1 MNNSE
6 FQYQKQQF
14 MQGLWPQKAIELSE
28 VLHVG
33 DNIYSVGNME
43 IEAVDSFT
51 KSYDRIIGINSR
63 QRDMVKEASGENG
76 LTNYRNYINVAS
88 NIQKPKS
95 VVVIA
100 SPESCQLTEII
111 PIVDEYIS
119 PSLFFDFAEMIA
131 EESSYTISDIK
142 YNNSD
147 RMCITV
153 TYTNPSGHSHSFGLN
168 EEFMMDGFYLQWSPS
183 RIELGHYYER
193 LICSNGQ
200 TMRAERKE
208 FTSYR
213 LSSNEIRQMIEQVKD
228 KQFLTNGIEQFGRL
242 LTRASESRISLAEMS
257 KAQKLLIS
265 NGIQEEQ
272 AEVLI
277 PYMEVRNSY
286 ETAGCYDHKK
296 EHLMKGEGSI
306 WDTYNVLTKFATHN
320 QIWQQHDYRRINVM
334 NGAVALL
341 QREPDIVN
349 YLDIYQ

>member
-1 MNNSE
+1 
-6 FQYQKQQF
+6 
-14 MQGLWPQKAIELSE
+14 MQGLWPQKTIELNE

-33 DNIYSVGNME
+33 ENIYSIGGTE
-43 IEAVDSFT
+43 IKAVDSFT
-51 KSYDRIIGINSR
+51 KSYDRIIGINTR

-111 PIVDEYIS
+111 PIVEEYIS
-119 PSLFFDFAEMIA
+119 PSLFFDFAEIIT
-131 EESSYTISDIK
+131 EESGYTISDIK

-153 TYTNPSGHSHSFGLN
+153 TYTNPSGHPHSFGLN
-168 EEFMMDGFYLQWSPS
+168 EEFMMDGFYLHWSPS
-183 RIELGHYYER
+183 HIDLGHYYER
-193 LICSNGQ
+193 LVCSNGQ
-200 TMRAERKE
+200 MVREARKE

-213 LSSNEIRQMIEQVKD
+213 LSSNEIHQMIEQVNG

-242 LTRASESRISLAEMS
+242 LTRASESRISLAEMN

-272 AEVLI
+272 AEMLI

-286 ETAGCYDHKK
+286 ETARCYDCKK
-296 EHLMKGEGSI
+296 EHLMKGEGTI

-320 QIWQQHDYRRINVM
+320 RIWPQHDHRRINVM

-349 YLDIYQ
+349 YIDIYR

>member
-1 MNNSE
+1 
-6 FQYQKQQF
+6 
-14 MQGLWPQKAIELSE
+14 MQGLWPQKTIKLNE

-33 DNIYSVGNME
+33 ENIYSIGRTE
-43 IEAVDSFT
+43 IKAVDSFT
-51 KSYDRIIGINSR
+51 KSYDRIIGINTR

-111 PIVDEYIS
+111 PIVEEYIS
-119 PSLFFDFAEMIA
+119 PSLFFDFAEIIT
-131 EESSYTISDIK
+131 EESGYTISDIK

-153 TYTNPSGHSHSFGLN
+153 TYTNPSGHPHSFGLN
-168 EEFMMDGFYLQWSPS
+168 EEFMMDGFYLHWSPS
-183 RIELGHYYER
+183 HIDLGHYYER
-193 LICSNGQ
+193 LVCSNGQ
-200 TMRAERKE
+200 MVREARKE

-213 LSSNEIRQMIEQVKD
+213 LSSNEIRQMIEQVNS

-272 AEVLI
+272 AEMLI

-286 ETAGCYDHKK
+286 ETARCYDCKK
-296 EHLMKGEGSI
+296 EHLMKGEGTI

-320 QIWQQHDYRRINVM
+320 WIWPQHDHRRINVM

-349 YLDIYQ
+349 YIDIYR

>member
-1 MNNSE
+1 
-6 FQYQKQQF
+6 
-14 MQGLWPQKAIELSE
+14 MQGLWPQKTIELSE
-28 VLHVG
+28 ILHVG
-33 DNIYSVGNME
+33 DNVYSVGGVE
-43 IEAVDSFT
+43 IEAVDSFAN
-51 KSYDRIIGINSR
+51 SYDRIIGINSR

-76 LTNYRNYINVAS
+76 LTNYRNYINVAF
-88 NIQKPKS
+88 NIQKPKT

-100 SPESCQLTEII
+100 SPKNCQLTEII

-119 PSLFFDFAEMIA
+119 PSLFFDFAEIIA
-131 EESSYTISDIK
+131 EESGYTISDIK

-153 TYTNPSGHSHSFGLN
+153 TYTNPSWHPHSFGLN
-168 EEFMMDGFYLQWSPS
+168 EEFLMDGFYLHWSPS
-183 RIELGHYYER
+183 HIELGHYYER
-193 LICSNGQ
+193 LVCSNGQ
-200 TMRAERKE
+200 MVREACKE

-213 LSSNEIRQMIEQVKD
+213 LSSNEIRQMIEQVNG

-272 AEVLI
+272 AEMLI

-286 ETAGCYDHKK
+286 ETAGCYDCKK
-296 EHLMKGEGSI
+296 EHLMKGEGTI

-320 QIWQQHDYRRINVM
+320 RIWQQHDHRRINVM

-349 YLDIYQ
+349 YIDIYR

>member
-6 FQYQKQQF
+6 FQYQKKQF
-14 MQGLWPQKAIELSE
+14 TQGLWPQKAIELSE

-33 DNIYSVGNME
+33 DNVYSVGGAE

-88 NIQKPKS
+88 NIQKAKT

-100 SPESCQLTEII
+100 SPENCQLTEII

-119 PSLFFDFAEMIA
+119 PSLFFDFAEIIA
-131 EESSYTISDIK
+131 EESGYTISDIK

-153 TYTNPSGHSHSFGLN
+153 TYANLSGHPHSFGLN
-168 EEFMMDGFYLQWSPS
+168 EEFMMDGFYLQWTPAQ
-183 RIELGHYYER
+183 IELGHYYER
-193 LICSNGQ
+193 LVCSNGQ
-200 TMRAERKE
+200 MVREARKE
-208 FTSYR
+208 FTLYR
-213 LSSNEIRQMIEQVKD
+213 LSSNEIRQMIEQVKN
-228 KQFLTNGIEQFGRL
+228 KQFLTNGIERFGRL

-265 NGIQEEQ
+265 NGIQEEY
-272 AEVLI
+272 AENLI
-277 PYMEVRNSY
+277 PYMGVRNSY
-286 ETAGCYDHKK
+286 EKAGYYDHHK
-296 EHLMKGEGSI
+296 EHLMKGEGFI
-306 WDTYNVLTKFATHN
+306 WDTYNVLTEFATHN
-320 QIWQQHDYRRINVM
+320 QIWQKHDHRRINIM

-349 YLDIYQ
+349 YIDIYR